1 MQLGS
6 LLRTSTSHCFPLPR
20 RDFVADRNHVAAL
33 ILERWEM
40 TLFISEGF
48 FFFSPHLSILKSRR
62 SSVKVAGGLSCYSIS
77 IDSSFFHKLQ
87 RSFKESRFPAKLMCS
102 SFATRGSDIRNSCH
116 SWWQARSQLITTVQ
130 LGFSFWVHCWS
141 SALDWVAEKS
151 GSHWVWRERRVC
163 WSE

>member
-1 MQLGS
+1 MLRTHSQPEMQLGS
-6 LLRTSTSHCFPLPR
+6 LLRTSTSHCFLFPR

-40 TLFISEGF
+40 NLVQLDLVHFRGFVVF
-48 FFFSPHLSILKSRR
+48 FFFPHILLSILKSRR

-116 SWWQARSQLITTVQ
+116 SW
-130 LGFSFWVHCWS
+130 
-141 SALDWVAEKS
+141 
-151 GSHWVWRERRVC
+151 
-163 WSE
+163 